1 MHKQQKHL
9 INCTTPQ
16 FQQLRHTLKDTLI
29 HTQKQCDNKGR
40 WPGSWH
46 SALSSLY
53 LDYIFM
59 YFYFL
64 GSPTGDS
71 QNGSSGVNFTEHGFL
86 SDRGCSQPIFHGWSK
101 QKSSERG
108 SGDRCSLKIQ
118 WLKER
123 KKKNRATDNDPRLS
137 WAAVFWMLLNQFVVG
152 SERFM
157 SLFISVSFSC
167 LLNFYSSV
175 FSYSQSMT

>member
-123 KKKNRATDNDPRLS
+123 KKKTEL
-137 WAAVFWMLLNQFVVG
+137 QT
-152 SERFM
+152 
-157 SLFISVSFSC
+157 
-167 LLNFYSSV
+167 
-175 FSYSQSMT
+175 MTHVYLQLQYFGCY

>member
-71 QNGSSGVNFTEHGFL
+71 QNGSSGVN
-86 SDRGCSQPIFHGWSK
+86 SQSMV
-101 QKSSERG
+101 SSRIEDVPSQSFMDGANRSHRNEEVG
-108 SGDRCSLKIQ
+108 TGALWRFNDWK
-118 WLKER
+118 KER
-123 KKKNRATDNDPRLS
+123 KKQSYRQWPTFILS
-137 WAAVFWMLLNQFVVG
+137 CSILDV
-152 SERFM
+152 
-157 SLFISVSFSC
+157 IKSVCCRIWKIHVTVYFSF
-167 LLNFYSSV
+167 F
-175 FSYSQSMT
+175 